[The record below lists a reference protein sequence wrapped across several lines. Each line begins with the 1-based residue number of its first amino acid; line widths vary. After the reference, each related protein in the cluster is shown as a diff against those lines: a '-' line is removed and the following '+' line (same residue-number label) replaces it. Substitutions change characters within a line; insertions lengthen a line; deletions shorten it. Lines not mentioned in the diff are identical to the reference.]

1 MNQLNQ
7 ELKAVQNSKAILKK
21 QLKTE
26 TDPNIQEKIRHYIE
40 GYNQEE
46 TRILDQL
53 NIRLDDITLT
63 DEKPPK
69 EEEDDNKWQTY
80 KNY

>member
-26 TDPNIQEKIRHYIE
+26 TDPHIQEKIRHYIE

-46 TRILDQL
+46 QRIL
-53 NIRLDDITLT
+53 N
-63 DEKPPK
+63 
-69 EEEDDNKWQTY
+69 
-80 KNY
+80 

>member
-7 ELKAVQNSKAILKK
+7 ELKAVQNSKAYLKK

-46 TRILDQL
+46 KRILDQL
-53 NIRLDDITLT
+53 NIRLDDIILT
-63 DEKPPK
+63 DEKP
-69 EEEDDNKWQTY
+69 EEEDD
-80 KNY
+80 

>member
-26 TDPNIQEKIRHYIE
+26 TDPHIQEKIRHYIE
-40 GYNQEE
+40 GYNKEE
-46 TRILDQL
+46 QRILNQL

-63 DEKPPK
+63 DEKP
-69 EEEDDNKWQTY
+69 EEEDD
-80 KNY
+80 

>member
-26 TDPNIQEKIRHYIE
+26 TDPNIQEKIRHYID

-46 TRILDQL
+46 QRILNQL

-69 EEEDDNKWQTY
+69 EEDDKE
-80 KNY
+80 

>member
-26 TDPNIQEKIRHYIE
+26 TDPHIQEKIRHYID

-46 TRILDQL
+46 KRILDQL
-53 NIRLDDITLT
+53 NIRLDDIILT
-63 DEKPPK
+63 GPDKKPETDDGDE
-69 EEEDDNKWQTY
+69 
-80 KNY
+80 